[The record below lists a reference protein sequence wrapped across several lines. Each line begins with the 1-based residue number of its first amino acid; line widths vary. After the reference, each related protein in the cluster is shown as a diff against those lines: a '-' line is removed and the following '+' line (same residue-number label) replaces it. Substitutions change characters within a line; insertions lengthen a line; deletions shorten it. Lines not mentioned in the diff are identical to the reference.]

1 MVILVQKSVRCIL
14 WGGWGV
20 VACDIFLI
28 GGSAMCDRGERGLN
42 LVKKCDIFFEWP
54 LHGIFETYTRPI
66 AATSSS
72 AND

>member
-1 MVILVQKSVRCIL
+1 
-14 WGGWGV
+14 